1 MRLLVFGGTF
11 NPVHL
16 GHLIM
21 AEEVREEFGYDRV
34 LFVPAARSPFKDGS
48 EDPGPD
54 HRLEMLSLA
63 CANNPAFAIDARELG
78 RGGASFTIDTIR
90 ALVAEGE
97 IEPRPG
103 LLVGDDLV
111 SGLPGWRE
119 FDALKRETL
128 IIVARRGGSPGE
140 APLDPAYRQATNRII
155 PLSSS
160 EIRFLAAKGSSIRY
174 LVPDSVR
181 AYILDKRLYG
191 TR

>member
-11 NPVHL
+11 NPIHL

-48 EDPGPD
+48 EDPGPE
-54 HRLEMLSLA
+54 HRLEMLRLA
-63 CANNPAFAIDARELG
+63 CADNPAFTIDAREMG
-78 RGGASFTIDTIR
+78 RGGTSFTIDTIR
-90 ALVAEGE
+90 ELVSEGLV
-97 IEPRPG
+97 EPRPG

-111 SGLPGWRE
+111 SGLPAWRE
-119 FDALKRETL
+119 FEALKIETQ
-128 IIVARRGGSPGE
+128 IIVARRGGVPGE
-140 APLDPAYRQATNRII
+140 DALDPAYLRASNRVI

-160 EIRFLAAKGSSIRY
+160 DIRLLASKGLSIRY
-174 LVPDSVR
+174 IVPESVR